1 MKYIKTYES
10 KLNLKNYIAY
20 EGKYGIIL
28 ILEIEKLHETYVKFK
43 RLFTYNPSQVSRI
56 TGKLGELTKNN
67 NDNVT
72 LLNFEIN
79 KGILYQT
86 DNLNDLLGEDFLRS
100 LKDINKYNL

>member
-1 MKYIKTYES
+1 MKYIKKYES
-10 KLNLKNYIAY
+10 KLNLKKYIAY
-20 EGKYGIIL
+20 EGKYGVIIIL
-28 ILEIEKLHETYVKFK
+28 EVEKIHETYVKFN
-43 RLFTYNPSQVSRI
+43 LLLTYYPSQVSHI

-67 NDNVT
+67 KENVT
-72 LLNFEIN
+72 LLKFEIE